1 MTYIRKTICPYDCP
15 ATCGLLAETD
25 GKRILKVFADPE
37 HPVTK
42 GLICRKMQHYEQSI
56 NSPDRI
62 LTPMR
67 RIGDKGEGKF
77 EAITWEEAGKEIA
90 DRFKKILKEDGPSA
104 ILPAYYS
111 GTMGVIQRG
120 LF

>member
-1 MTYIRKTICPYDCP
+1 
-15 ATCGLLAETD
+15 
-25 GKRILKVFADPE
+25 
-37 HPVTK
+37 
-42 GLICRKMQHYEQSI
+42 MQHYEQSI

-111 GTMGVIQRG
+111 GTMGVIQRKCG
-120 LF
+120 EAFFNRLGACSLVLKLCASAKAQGMRR